1 MEFERYHNELLCF
14 VTNKLNSMPFEMI
27 VKVCTDFYQ
36 EREIRE
42 AKDQL
47 WDVVISKISEDRKDL
62 RKKKSLKQDKKKS
75 DMEDILKALLI
86 CDKEGTRQPLFY
98 AINLGNL
105 PPVTIDSVDVSAM
118 SCQIIKLQEDM
129 AQMRQL

>member
-1 MEFERYHNELLCF
+1 
-14 VTNKLNSMPFEMI
+14 MPLEMI

-62 RKKKSLKQDKKKS
+62 RKKKSLKQT
-75 DMEDILKALLI
+75 I
-86 CDKEGTRQPLFY
+86 
-98 AINLGNL
+98 INL
-105 PPVTIDSVDVSAM
+105 TW
-118 SCQIIKLQEDM
+118 
-129 AQMRQL
+129 RTF